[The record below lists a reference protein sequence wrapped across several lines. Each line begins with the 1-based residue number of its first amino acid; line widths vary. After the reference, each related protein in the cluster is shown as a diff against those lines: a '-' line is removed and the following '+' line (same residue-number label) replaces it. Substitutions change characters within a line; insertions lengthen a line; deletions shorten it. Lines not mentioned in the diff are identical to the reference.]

1 MPLNNPAMVVAA
13 NALRSAITH
22 AQIHS
27 GDPGAAGTS
36 NAITGPARQAITWSA
51 ATADGDFGLS
61 STLAFTGAPANNA
74 VTYISVWSAAGS
86 GSPPTGGTW
95 YGNFALTGD
104 ATANA
109 AGEYNVTTLNLN
121 GSST

>member
-1 MPLNNPAMVVAA
+1 MALNNAAMVVAA
-13 NALRSAITH
+13 NALRGVLSYM
-22 AQIHS
+22 QLHS

-36 NAITGPARQAITWSA
+36 NVTSAARQAVTWAA

-61 STLAFTGAPANNA
+61 ASVNFTGVAANGA
-74 VTYISVWSAAGS
+74 TTYVSLWSAS
-86 GSPPTGGTW
+86 TGGTW

-109 AGEYNVTTLNLN
+109 SGEYTVTALNLN
-121 GSST
+121 GSAT

>member
-1 MPLNNPAMVVAA
+1 MPLNNPAMVIAA

-22 AQIHS
+22 VQLHS
-27 GDPGAAGTS
+27 GDPGVAGTS
-36 NAITGPARQAITWSA
+36 AVTTAARQPVTWSA

-61 STLAFTGAPANNA
+61 SALNFTGVAANGA
-74 VTYISVWSAAGS
+74 ATWVSAWSAI
-86 GSPPTGGTW
+86 TTGTW

-104 ATANA
+104 ATANS
-109 AGEYNVTTLNLN
+109 AGEYTLTALNLN